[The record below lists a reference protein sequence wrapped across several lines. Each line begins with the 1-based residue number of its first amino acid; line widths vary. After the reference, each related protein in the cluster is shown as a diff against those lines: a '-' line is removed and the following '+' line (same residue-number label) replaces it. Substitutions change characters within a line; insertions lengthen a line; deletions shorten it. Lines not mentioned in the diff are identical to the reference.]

1 MPEDAI
7 GQSFSSRV
15 VVSASLL
22 DAEKP
27 DACGD
32 GQPAHPGSEYSWQ
45 YVLSIF
51 LTHKRELIV
60 AHIVA
65 LFAALLSVPLPL
77 LMPLLVDE
85 VLIGEPGVMVDTM
98 QTLLPV
104 EWRHGAAYIAV
115 VLIVTIVLRLGSLL
129 LQVWQTRQFTLIAK
143 DLMYRMRRE
152 LIERLNR
159 VSMSE
164 YESLGGATVASHLV
178 VDLNTVDEFTGVT
191 VSRFLISVLML
202 VGAASVLLWMHWQL
216 GLFVLVMNPIAV
228 YFTVVISKKVKE
240 LKRRENS
247 AFQVFQEALTE
258 TLEAIHQIRAA
269 NRERHYLGH
278 IISLARDIR
287 THSAAYSWKSDA
299 VSRLSFVV
307 FLIGIDVF
315 RAVAMLMVLF
325 SDLSLGKMIAVFGY
339 LWYMLGPIE
348 VILNLQYA
356 FQSASAALERINNL
370 VRLKDEPKYPH
381 LKDPFAGEHTTS
393 LSLHG
398 VSFRYGEGPLIFD
411 DLSLDIKAG
420 EKVAV
425 VGASGGG
432 KSTLV
437 QIILG
442 LYPPATGDLRFNGT
456 SVREIGMDVVRENI
470 GTVLQHPAL
479 FNDTIRENVAMGRA
493 VSDGRIWDSLAV
505 GEIAEMVRELPDGL
519 DTVVGR
525 DGIRLSG
532 GQRQRLAIARM
543 VLSDPKIVILDEA
556 TSALDAETEAQV
568 YRSLNSHFHDRT
580 MLIIAHRLSAVRQAD
595 RVLVF
600 DGGRVAEEG
609 QHAELLRQGGLYGRL
624 YGHLQST

>member
-1 MPEDAI
+1 M
-7 GQSFSSRV
+7 
-15 VVSASLL
+15 SASVLESE
-22 DAEKP
+22 DSRSRS
-27 DACGD
+27 GS
-32 GQPAHPGSEYSWQ
+32 QPPAGHLEYDWR

-51 LTHKRELIV
+51 FVHKRELII

-65 LFAALLSVPLPL
+65 VFAALLSVPLPL

-85 VLIGEPGVMVDTM
+85 VLIGEPGVLVIAM
-98 QTLLPV
+98 QSILPV
-104 EWRHGAAYIAV
+104 EWHRGGVFIGV
-115 VLIVTIVLRLGSLL
+115 VLLATIVLRLGSLL
-129 LQVWQTRQFTLIAK
+129 LQVWQTREFTLIAK
-143 DLMYRMRRE
+143 DLIYRMRRE

-159 VSMSE
+159 VSMAE
-164 YESLGGATVASHLV
+164 YESLGGSTVASHMV

-202 VGAASVLLWMHWQL
+202 LGAAGVLLWMHWQL
-216 GLFVLVMNPIAV
+216 GLFVLIMNPVAV

-247 AFQVFQEALTE
+247 AFQVFQEALSE

-269 NRERHYLGH
+269 NRERHYLGR
-278 IISLARDIR
+278 ITELARDIR
-287 THSAAYSWKSDA
+287 RHSAAYSWKSDA
-299 VSRLSFVV
+299 AGRLSFVV
-307 FLIGIDVF
+307 FLIGIDAF

-325 SDLSLGKMIAVFGY
+325 SGLSLGKMIAVFGY

-356 FQSASAALERINNL
+356 LQSATAALNRINKL
-370 VRLKDEPKYPH
+370 VRLEDEPEYPH
-381 LKDPFAGEHTTS
+381 LKNPFTGKHTS
-393 LSLHG
+393 ALSLHG
-398 VSFRYGEGPLIFD
+398 VSFRYGDGPLIFE
-411 DLSLDIKAG
+411 DLSLSIEAG

-442 LYPPATGDLRFNGT
+442 LYPPASGDLCFDGV
-456 SVREIGMDVVRENI
+456 SVREIGMDIVREHV

-479 FNDTIRENVAMGRA
+479 FNDTVRENVAMGRD
-493 VSDGRIWDSLAV
+493 VSDA
-505 GEIAEMVRELPDGL
+505 EIAEALNIAIIGDMIAGWPDGL
-519 DTVVGR
+519 DTIVGR

-543 VLSDPKIVILDEA
+543 VLSDPKVVVLDEA
-556 TSALDAETEAQV
+556 TSALDVETEARV
-568 YRSLNSHFHDRT
+568 YRSLNEHFHDRT

-600 DGGRVAEEG
+600 DAGRVAEEG
-609 QHAELLRQGGLYGRL
+609 RHAELLRQGGLYGRL
-624 YGHLQST
+624 YGHLQTS

>member
-1 MPEDAI
+1 M
-7 GQSFSSRV
+7 
-15 VVSASLL
+15 SASVI
-22 DAEKP
+22 DSKDEGAAADP
-27 DACGD
+27 
-32 GQPAHPGSEYSWQ
+32 HPTDVHARYSWR

-51 LTHKRELIV
+51 LLHPRELIV
-60 AHIVA
+60 AHLVA
-65 LFAALLSVPLPL
+65 LFAAILSVPVPL

-85 VLIGEPGVMVDTM
+85 VLIGEPGGLVNAMRM
-98 QTLLPV
+98 MLPA
-104 EWRHGAAYIAV
+104 EWHHAAVYIAL
-115 VLIVTIVLRLGSLL
+115 VLLFTIGLRLGSLL
-129 LQVWQTRQFTLIAK
+129 LQVWQTRQFTFVAK
-143 DLMYRMRRE
+143 DLIFRMRRS

-164 YESLGGATVASHLV
+164 YESLGGTTVASHMV
-178 VDLNTVDEFTGVT
+178 VDLNTIDEFTGVT

-202 VGAASVLLWMHWQL
+202 IGAAGVLLWMHWQL
-216 GLFVLVMNPIAV
+216 GLFVLVMNPVAV

-240 LKRRENS
+240 LKRRENT

-269 NRERHYLGH
+269 NREQHYLGQ
-278 IISLARDIR
+278 ITSLARDIR
-287 THSAAYSWKSDA
+287 EHSAAYSWKSDA
-299 VSRLSFVV
+299 AGRLSFVV
-307 FLIGIDVF
+307 FLIGIDAF

-325 SDLSLGKMIAVFGY
+325 SDLSLGMMIAVFGY

-356 FQSASAALERINNL
+356 FQSATAALERINNL
-370 VRLKDEPKYPH
+370 VSLNDEPKYPH
-381 LKDPFAGEHTTS
+381 LRNPFADKHTTS

-398 VSFRYGEGPLIFD
+398 VSFRYGDGPLIFD
-411 DLSLDIKAG
+411 DLSFFVRAG
-420 EKVAV
+420 EKIAV

-442 LYPPATGDLRFNGT
+442 LYPPASGDVRFDGI
-456 SVREIGMDVVRENI
+456 SVREIGMDVVREHV
-470 GTVLQHPAL
+470 GTVLQQPAL
-479 FNDTIRENVAMGRA
+479 FNDTVRANVALGGTA
-493 VSDGRIWDSLAV
+493 SDREIWKALN
-505 GEIAEMVRELPDGL
+505 IAIIGDLIAKWPDGL

-543 VLSDPKIVILDEA
+543 VLSDPRIVVLDEA
-556 TSALDAETEAQV
+556 TSALDAATEAQV
-568 YRSLNSHFHDRT
+568 YRSLDEHFRERT

-600 DGGRVAEEG
+600 DAGRVAEEG
-609 QHAELLRQGGLYGRL
+609 EHGELLRQGGLYGRL
-624 YGHLQST
+624 YGHLQMN

>member
-1 MPEDAI
+1 MSVRPLLVSPDSTANEEVR
-7 GQSFSSRV
+7 STHSRT
-15 VVSASLL
+15 
-22 DAEKP
+22 
-27 DACGD
+27 
-32 GQPAHPGSEYSWQ
+32 QYTWH

-51 LTHKRELIV
+51 LAHKRELISANVV
-60 AHIVA
+60 AI
-65 LFAALLSVPLPL
+65 LAALLSVPVPL

-85 VLIGEPGVMVDTM
+85 VLLGKPGALVGAM
-98 QTLLPV
+98 QAVVPS
-104 EWRHGAAYIAV
+104 EWHNGATFIAV
-115 VLIVTIVLRLGSLL
+115 VLIVTVCLRLGSLF

-143 DLMYRMRRE
+143 DLIYRMRCE
-152 LIERLNR
+152 LIARLNR

-164 YESLGGATVASHLV
+164 YESLGGTTVASHMV
-178 VDLNTVDEFTGVT
+178 VDLNTIDEFTGVT
-191 VSRFLISVLML
+191 VSRFFISVLML
-202 VGAASVLLWMHWQL
+202 IGAAGVLLWMHWQL
-216 GLFVLVMNPIAV
+216 GVFVLVMNPVAV
-228 YFTVVISKKVKE
+228 YFTVVISKKVKV

-278 IISLARDIR
+278 IIDLARDIR

-299 VSRLSFVV
+299 ASRLSFVV

-325 SDLSLGKMIAVFGY
+325 SGLSLGMMIAVFGY

-356 FQSASAALERINNL
+356 FQSANAALERINSL
-370 VRLKDEPKYPH
+370 IKLEDEPDYPH
-381 LKDPFAGEHTTS
+381 LKNPFSDNDTSS
-393 LSLHG
+393 LSLHSI
-398 VSFRYGEGPLIFD
+398 SFRYGEGPWIFD
-411 DLSLDIKAG
+411 NLSLAIDRG

-442 LYPPATGDLRFNGT
+442 LYPPASGDLRFDDI
-456 SVREIGMDVVRENI
+456 SVSEIGMDIVRENV
-470 GTVLQHPAL
+470 GTVLQQPAL
-479 FNDTIRENVAMGRA
+479 FNDTVAENVAMGRD
-493 VSDGRIWDSLAV
+493 VSDSAIWNALHTAV
-505 GEIAEMVRELPDGL
+505 IGDLISEWPKGL
-519 DTVVGR
+519 NTVVGR

-543 VLSDPKIVILDEA
+543 VLSDPRIVVLDEA
-556 TSALDAETEAQV
+556 TSALDAETEALV
-568 YRSLNSHFHDRT
+568 YKSLNRHFHDRT

-600 DGGRVAEEG
+600 DGGHVAEEG
-609 QHAELLRQGGLYGRL
+609 RHTELLRQGGLYGRL
-624 YGHLQST
+624 YGHLQTS

>member
-1 MPEDAI
+1 M
-7 GQSFSSRV
+7 
-15 VVSASLL
+15 SASIL
-22 DAEKP
+22 DP
-27 DACGD
+27 DDPRPIAD
-32 GQPAHPGSEYSWQ
+32 AQPPQRRSEYTWR

-51 LTHKRELIV
+51 LTHKRDLVV

-65 LFAALLSVPLPL
+65 LFAAVLSVPVPL

-85 VLIGEPGVMVDTM
+85 VLIGEPGALVNSMRSFLPAAWQHSVGFIAAV
-98 QTLLPV
+98 LL
-104 EWRHGAAYIAV
+104 
-115 VLIVTIVLRLGSLL
+115 LTIGLRLGSMA
-129 LQVWQTRQFTLIAK
+129 LQVWQTRRFTFIAK
-143 DLMYRMRRE
+143 DLIYRMRRE

-178 VDLNTVDEFTGVT
+178 VDLNTIDEFTGVT
-191 VSRFLISVLML
+191 VSRLLISLLML
-202 VGAASVLLWMHWQL
+202 LGAAGVLLWMHWQL
-216 GLFVLVMNPIAV
+216 GLFVLVMNPVAV
-228 YFTVVISKKVKE
+228 YFTVVISKRVKE

-269 NRERHYLGH
+269 NRERHYLGR
-278 IISLARDIR
+278 ITALARDISS
-287 THSAAYSWKSDA
+287 HSAAYSWQSDA
-299 VSRLSFVV
+299 ASRLSFVV
-307 FLIGIDVF
+307 FLIGIDAF

-325 SDLSLGKMIAVFGY
+325 SGLSLGKMIAVFGY

-356 FQSASAALERINNL
+356 FQSATAALDRINNL
-370 VRLKDEPKYPH
+370 VRLTDEPRYPH
-381 LKDPFAGEHTTS
+381 LKNPFAGKHTSS

-398 VSFRYGEGPLIFD
+398 ISFRYGDGPLVLD
-411 DLSLDIKAG
+411 ALSLTIEAG

-442 LYPPATGDLRFNGT
+442 LYSPESGDLCFDGI
-456 SVREIGMDVVRENI
+456 SVREIGMDVVRENV
-470 GTVLQHPAL
+470 GTVLQQPAL
-479 FNDTIRENVAMGRA
+479 FNDTVRENVAMGRTA
-493 VSDGRIWDSLAV
+493 SDVDVWEALHIAI
-505 GEIAEMVRELPDGL
+505 IAEVVAAWPDGL

-543 VLSDPKIVILDEA
+543 ILSDPRIIVLDEA
-556 TSALDAETEAQV
+556 TSALDAETEAHV
-568 YRSLNSHFHDRT
+568 YRSLNEHFHERT

-600 DGGRVAEEG
+600 DAGRVAEEG
-609 QHAELLRQGGLYGRL
+609 RHAELLHRGGLYGRL
-624 YGHLQST
+624 YGHLQRS

>member
-1 MPEDAI
+1 MSVRPPLAPEDPEVNEEARSKHS
-7 GQSFSSRV
+7 QM
-15 VVSASLL
+15 
-22 DAEKP
+22 
-27 DACGD
+27 
-32 GQPAHPGSEYSWQ
+32 QYSWR
-45 YVLSIF
+45 YILSIF
-51 LTHKRELIV
+51 LAHKRELIS
-60 AHIVA
+60 ANIVA
-65 LFAALLSVPLPL
+65 IFAALLSVPVPL

-85 VLIGEPGVMVDTM
+85 VLLGKPGALVGAM
-98 QTLLPV
+98 QSVVPS
-104 EWRHGAAYIAV
+104 EWHNGATFIAV
-115 VLIVTIVLRLGSLL
+115 VLIVTISLRLGSLF

-143 DLMYRMRRE
+143 DLIYRMRRE
-152 LIERLNR
+152 LIARLNR

-164 YESLGGATVASHLV
+164 YESLGGTTVASHMV
-178 VDLNTVDEFTGVT
+178 VDLNTIDEFTGIT
-191 VSRFLISVLML
+191 VSRFLISLLML
-202 VGAASVLLWMHWQL
+202 IGAAGVLLWMHWQL
-216 GLFVLVMNPIAV
+216 GVFVLVMNPIAV
-228 YFTVVISKKVKE
+228 YFTVVISKKVKV

-278 IISLARDIR
+278 ITDLARDIR

-299 VSRLSFVV
+299 ASRLSFVV
-307 FLIGIDVF
+307 FLIGIDAF

-325 SDLSLGKMIAVFGY
+325 SGLSLGMMIAVFGY

-356 FQSASAALERINNL
+356 FQSANAALERINSL
-370 VRLKDEPKYPH
+370 IKLEDEPNYPH
-381 LKDPFAGEHTTS
+381 LKNPFAGNDTSS
-393 LSLHG
+393 LSLHD
-398 VSFRYGEGPLIFD
+398 VSFRYGEGPWIFD
-411 DLSLDIKAG
+411 DLSLAIDRG

-442 LYPPATGDLRFNGT
+442 LYPPASGDLRFDGI
-456 SVREIGMDVVRENI
+456 SVAEIGMDIVRENV
-470 GTVLQHPAL
+470 GTVLQQPAM
-479 FNDTIRENVAMGRA
+479 FNDTVAENVAMGRD
-493 VSDGRIWDSLAV
+493 VSDSDIWNALHTAV
-505 GEIAEMVRELPDGL
+505 IGDLVAEWPAGL
-519 DTVVGR
+519 NTVIGR

-543 VLSDPKIVILDEA
+543 VLSDPRIVVLDEA
-556 TSALDAETEAQV
+556 TSALDAETESLV
-568 YRSLNSHFHDRT
+568 YKSLNQHFHDRT

-609 QHAELLRQGGLYGRL
+609 RHTELLRQGGLYGRL
-624 YGHLQST
+624 YGHLQAS